1 MATYVISDVHG
12 NYEGYMEILKLINF
26 SNKDIL
32 YVNGDVIDRG
42 KGGIKIL
49 QHMLMQP
56 NIYPILGNHEYA
68 ASICL
73 RFLNK
78 EITEESIGEID
89 EETIKNL
96 LEWQNIGGQST
107 MDEFHKLSYEEKQD
121 IIEYLDEFI
130 LYEEVKVNENEFVIV
145 HAGLA
150 NFSVD
155 RPLEDYEIYELIFKA
170 PYYDTVYF
178 PDKYLVTG
186 HLPTKAIEE
195 NPRPNKIF
203 MYNNHIAIDCASG
216 YDGCVGCICLDTFE
230 EFYSKQKEDEEN

>member
-12 NYEGYMEILKLINF
+12 NYEGYMKILELIHF
-26 SNKDIL
+26 SDEDTL

-42 KGGIKIL
+42 MGGIKIL
-49 QHMLMQP
+49 QHMMMQP

-68 ASICL
+68 AATCL
-73 RFLNK
+73 RFLMK

-96 LEWQNIGGQST
+96 MEWQNIGGQCT
-107 MDEFHKLSYEEKQD
+107 MDAFHKLSREEKQD
-121 IIEYLDEFI
+121 IVHYLDEFS
-130 LYEEVKVNENEFVIV
+130 LYEEVSVNEKQFVIV
-145 HAGLA
+145 HAGLT
-150 NFSVD
+150 NFSPD
-155 RPLEDYEIYELIFKA
+155 RPLETYEMYELIFKA
-170 PYYDTVYF
+170 PDYDRIYF

-186 HLPTKAIEE
+186 HLPTKVVEG

-203 MYNNHIAIDCASG
+203 RKNNHIAIDCAAG

-230 EFYSKQKEDEEN
+230 EFYST